1 MKQRSSFVC
10 QQCGY
15 ESPQWYGKCPGC
27 GEWNSM
33 VETLREISNHKS
45 QFPNKSSSLHQ
56 GFGGQA
62 KPQKLSEVKHIEKN
76 RLKSGFGEF
85 DRVVG
90 GGIVPGSVTL
100 LAGDPGIGKS
110 TLLLHILSRIGGL
123 DVFGEE
129 SAEKIKLRAKRMG
142 VGGENIT
149 VLAENNVE
157 GILDA
162 MNTVIARSG
171 TTKQSLQLSEGLPRP
186 SPPSGGF
193 GARNDKGI
201 PARASLG
208 RDDNIT
214 MDDKRG
220 VVVIDSIQTLHS
232 DDLSGMAGS
241 VGQIR
246 YCAEK
251 LVAYAKMSGIPVII
265 IGHVT
270 KEGEIAGPKILEHM
284 VDTVLYLEG
293 ERYQDARILRTLKNR
308 FGAVEEVGIFEMR
321 EKGLLEIANPSE
333 IFLKDRVKN
342 VPGSVVTVIME
353 GSRPLLIEIQALAVP
368 SQLAIPRRVGNGV
381 DYNRLQLLTAVLQKR
396 LGVPLATF
404 DIFVNVSGGL
414 KIAEPAA
421 DLAVCLAI
429 LSSFKNKPL
438 DPKTAAFGEVGL
450 LGEIRGVRYE
460 ERRIKEAKRLGF
472 TTVITSGTGRSVAAI
487 AKSLS

>member
-1 MKQRSSFVC
+1 V
-10 QQCGY
+10 
-15 ESPQWYGKCPGC
+15 QWYGKCPGC
-27 GEWNSM
+27 GEWETM
-33 VETLREISNHKS
+33 VETMKEQEKVHG
-45 QFPNKSSSLHQ
+45 SSFMVHSRN
-56 GFGGQA
+56 A
-62 KPQKLSEVKHIEKN
+62 AIPQKLSDVKHIENN
-76 RLKSGFGEF
+76 RLKSNFVEF

-123 DVFGEE
+123 YVSGEE
-129 SAEKIKLRAKRMG
+129 SAEQVKLRAKRMG
-142 VGGENIT
+142 VDGENIT
-149 VLAENNVE
+149 ILTENCIE
-157 GILDA
+157 HIIESLEA
-162 MNTVIARSG
+162 LKLRSIE
-171 TTKQSLQLSEGLPRP
+171 SL
-186 SPPSGGF
+186 
-193 GARNDKGI
+193 
-201 PARASLG
+201 
-208 RDDNIT
+208 
-214 MDDKRG
+214 
-220 VVVIDSIQTLHS
+220 VVIDSIQTMVS
-232 DDLSGMAGS
+232 EELSGMAGS

-251 LVAYAKMSGIPVII
+251 LVSVAKFQGIPILI

-321 EKGLLEIANPSE
+321 ENGLLEIENPSE

-342 VPGSVVTVIME
+342 VPGSAVTVIME
-353 GSRPLLIEIQALAVP
+353 GSRPLLIEIQALVV
-368 SQLAIPRRVGNGV
+368 STQLAIPRRVGNGV
-381 DYNRLQLLTAVLQKR
+381 DYNRLQLLTAVLSKR
-396 LGVPLATF
+396 LGVPLGTF

-421 DLAVCLAI
+421 DLAICMAI
-429 LSSFKNKPL
+429 LSSFKNKAL

-450 LGEIRGVRYE
+450 LGEIRGVGYE

-472 TTVITSGTGRSVAAI
+472 TTVITSSSGRN
-487 AKSLS
+487 LSAVVKLLS

>member
-1 MKQRSSFVC
+1 
-10 QQCGY
+10 
-15 ESPQWYGKCPGC
+15 
-27 GEWNSM
+27 M
-33 VETLREISNHKS
+33 VETIKETSNSKL
-45 QFPNKSSSLHQ
+45 QTLNKSHISTS
-56 GFGGQA
+56 
-62 KPQKLSEVKHIEKN
+62 KPQKLSEVRHIENN
-76 RLKSGFGEF
+76 RLKSGFEEF

-110 TLLLHILSRIGGL
+110 TLLLHIISRIGGL
-123 DVFGEE
+123 YVSGEE
-129 SAEKIKLRAKRMG
+129 SAEQIKLRAKRMG
-142 VGGENIT
+142 VDGENIT
-149 VLAENNVE
+149 VLAENKLE

-162 MNTVIARSG
+162 IRSVIARSEA
-171 TTKQSLQLSEGLPRP
+171 TKQSLSERLPRP
-186 SPPSGGF
+186 S
-193 GARNDKGI
+193 GARNDNEILPRQSAGQDDNKGI
-201 PARASLG
+201 V
-208 RDDNIT
+208 I
-214 MDDKRG
+214 
-220 VVVIDSIQTLHS
+220 IDSIQTLSS
-232 DDLSGMAGS
+232 DELSGMAGS

-246 YCAEK
+246 YCAEQ
-251 LVAYAKMSGIPVII
+251 LVTQAKTTGVPIII

-321 EKGLLEIANPSE
+321 ENGLKEISNPSE

-342 VPGSVVTVIME
+342 VPGSVVTVVME
-353 GSRPLLIEIQALAVP
+353 GSRPLLIEIQALAVS
-368 SQLAIPRRVGNGV
+368 SQLAIPRRVGNGI

-429 LSSFKNKPL
+429 LSSFKDKAL
-438 DPKTAAFGEVGL
+438 DAKTAAFGEVGL
-450 LGEIRGVRYE
+450 LGEVRSVGYE
-460 ERRIKEAKRLGF
+460 ERRVKEAKRLGY
-472 TTVITSGTGRSVAAI
+472 TTVLTASSARSVSAI
-487 AKSLS
+487 LKLL